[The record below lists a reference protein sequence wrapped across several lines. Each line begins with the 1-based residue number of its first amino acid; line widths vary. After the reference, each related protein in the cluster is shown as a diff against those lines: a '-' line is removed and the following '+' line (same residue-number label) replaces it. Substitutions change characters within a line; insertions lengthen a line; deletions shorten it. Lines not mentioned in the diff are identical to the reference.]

1 MVLDMRGKILKFTV
15 VLTGLAGGVYAAD
28 LATAPDA
35 PADVGQVILAQQV
48 NEGQL
53 VKAGQAERRQVGAY
67 TADQMLDLAQT
78 YDKEM
83 RAAVE
88 HAEDVRILAYHSRDI
103 IRMTCID
110 DKLAQIK
117 AVLNVA
123 QPRFLT
129 LRTFKTAEL
138 VMREQFSVINQAHE
152 RVGELRAQVDGCLG
166 DNLDAVSIGRIQE
179 ESAPDDNINDPTRP
193 PSPTV
198 DVTRPPEASPYN

>member
-1 MVLDMRGKILKFTV
+1 MVLGMRGRILKLTV

-28 LATAPDA
+28 LATAPAA
-35 PADVGQVILAQQV
+35 PADVGQVILAQEV

-53 VKAGQAERRQVGAY
+53 IKAGQAERHQVGAY
-67 TADQMLDLAQT
+67 SADQMLDLAQT
-78 YDKEM
+78 YDNEM

-117 AVLNVA
+117 AVINVA
-123 QPRFLT
+123 EPRFLT

-179 ESAPDDNINDPTRP
+179 ETGPDDNINDPTRP
-193 PSPTV
+193 PSPNI

>member
-1 MVLDMRGKILKFTV
+1 MVLPMRGRILKLTIA
-15 VLTGLAGGVYAAD
+15 LTGLCGGVYAAD

-35 PADVGQVILAQQV
+35 PDLGHTIVQQEV
-48 NEGQL
+48 SEGQL
-53 VKAGQAERRQVGAY
+53 VKAGQAGRLQIGAY
-67 TADQMLDLAQT
+67 SADQMLDLAQT

-110 DKLAQIK
+110 DKLSQIK
-117 AVLNVA
+117 TVINIA

-138 VMREQFSVINQAHE
+138 VMREQFSIINQAHE
-152 RVGELRAQVDGCLG
+152 RIAELTAQVDSCLG
-166 DNLDAVSIGRIQE
+166 DNLDAVMIGKIQE
-179 ESAPDDNINDPTRP
+179 EEQPGDNINDPTRP
-193 PSPTV
+193 ASPTV
-198 DVTRPPEASPYN
+198 DVERPPEASPYN

>member
-1 MVLDMRGKILKFTV
+1 MILAMRGRILKVTI

-28 LATAPDA
+28 LATAPAA

-53 VKAGQAERRQVGAY
+53 VKAGQAERHQVGAY
-67 TADQMLDLAQT
+67 TADQMLDLSET

-129 LRTFKTAEL
+129 LRTLKTAEL
-138 VMREQFSVINQAHE
+138 VMREQFSVLNQAHE
-152 RVGELRAQVDGCLG
+152 RVGELSAQVDGCLG

-179 ESAPDDNINDPTRP
+179 ETAPNDNINDPTRP
-193 PSPTV
+193 PSPNV

>member
-1 MVLDMRGKILKFTV
+1 MILAMRGRILKVTI

-28 LATAPDA
+28 LATAPAA

-53 VKAGQAERRQVGAY
+53 VKAGQAERHQVGAY
-67 TADQMLDLAQT
+67 TADQMLDLSET

-129 LRTFKTAEL
+129 LRTLKTAEL

-152 RVGELRAQVDGCLG
+152 RVGELSAQVDGCLG

-179 ESAPDDNINDPTRP
+179 ETAPNDNINDPTRP
-193 PSPTV
+193 PSPNV

>member
-1 MVLDMRGKILKFTV
+1 MVLGMRGRILKLTV

-28 LATAPDA
+28 LATAPAA
-35 PADVGQVILAQQV
+35 PADVGRVILAQEV

-53 VKAGQAERRQVGAY
+53 IKAGQAERHQVGAY
-67 TADQMLDLAQT
+67 TTDQMLDLAQT
-78 YDKEM
+78 YDNEM

-117 AVLNVA
+117 AVINVA

-179 ESAPDDNINDPTRP
+179 ETGPDDNINDPTRP
-193 PSPTV
+193 PSPNI

>member
-1 MVLDMRGKILKFTV
+1 MVLDMRGRILKVTI

-28 LATAPDA
+28 LATAPAA
-35 PADVGQVILAQQV
+35 PADVGQVILAQEV

-53 VKAGQAERRQVGAY
+53 VKAGQAERQQVGAY
-67 TADQMLDLAQT
+67 SADQMIDLAQA

-83 RAAVE
+83 RAAME

-117 AVLNVA
+117 AVINVA

-152 RVGELRAQVDGCLG
+152 RVGELSAQVDGCLG

-179 ESAPDDNINDPTRP
+179 ETAPNDNINDPTRP
-193 PSPTV
+193 PSPNV

>member
-1 MVLDMRGKILKFTV
+1 MVLVMRGRILKVTI

-28 LATAPDA
+28 LATAPAA
-35 PADVGQVILAQQV
+35 PVDVGQVILAQQV

-53 VKAGQAERRQVGAY
+53 VKAGQAERHQVGAY
-67 TADQMLDLAQT
+67 TADQMLDLSET

-129 LRTFKTAEL
+129 LRTLKTAEL

-152 RVGELRAQVDGCLG
+152 RIAELSAQVDGCLG

-179 ESAPDDNINDPTRP
+179 ETAPNDNINDPTRP
-193 PSPTV
+193 PSPNV